1 LLRIGDF
8 VPASD
13 TLLRN
18 DLLVEAEKSLGLK
31 VKLEGINGNDL
42 QARITSGIQS
52 GTGADIIVGL
62 HNWPQLYAASLA
74 DVSDV
79 AEEVGK
85 TQGGY
90 HDLFVTLAKSDKG
103 WLAVPWCA
111 LGIAVTYRK
120 SWFDEAGYAKFP
132 ETWEQ
137 YRDAGRKLK
146 AKGRPIGQTLG
157 HTYND
162 APAFTYPYLWSWGG
176 KEVEKDGKTG
186 LGEVHGRLLE
196 RGARRERPRMGRFEQ
211 QSRVPGRHDQRDQ
224 QCRLDL
230 YRGAAQTR
238 SIQDRE
244 GCGPE
249 GRYRAC
255 PVSSGAGGA
264 RRATPAAVAYGH
276 GLFQEPES
284 RQGFPALA
292 AFEIRL

>member
-1 LLRIGDF
+1 LWSQLSAALAATTGGLTGILSTGRAPAVAQASSLHLLRIGDF

-18 DLLVEAEKSLGLK
+18 DLLVEAEKSLGIK

-62 HNWPQLYAASLA
+62 HNWPQLYSESLA

-85 TQGGY
+85 SQGGY
-90 HDLFVTLAKSDKG
+90 HALFETLAKSDRD

-120 SWFDEAGYAKFP
+120 SWFDEVGYANFP

-137 YRDAGRKLK
+137 YRDAGKKLK
-146 AKGRPIGQTLG
+146 SKGRPIGQTLG

-162 APAFTYPYLWSWGG
+162 APAFT
-176 KEVEKDGKTG
+176 DDFG
-186 LGEVHGRLLE
+186 LFRDAQRMISVDHRLALSNP
-196 RGARRERPRMGRFEQ
+196 ALVSAPSKKSF
-211 QSRVPGRHDQRDQ
+211 S
-224 QCRLDL
+224 
-230 YRGAAQTR
+230 
-238 SIQDRE
+238 S
-244 GCGPE
+244 
-249 GRYRAC
+249 
-255 PVSSGAGGA
+255 VSS
-264 RRATPAAVAYGH
+264 PI
-276 GLFQEPES
+276 
-284 RQGFPALA
+284 LA
-292 AFEIRL
+292 